1 VGVDGIGKTTQMKI
15 IVGKEEVHCELV
27 VKAKKK

>member
-1 VGVDGIGKTTQMKI
+1 VGVNGIGKTTQMKI
-15 IVGKEEVHCELV
+15 IVGKEVHCELV